1 MLWFSPDDFGFGI
14 YSIQDI
20 KSFHLHLKPKT
31 QGREKL
37 GGHHRDR
44 GDGEGGIKDG
54 SSRGRDR

>member
-1 MLWFSPDDFGFGI
+1 MLWFSPDNFGFGI
-14 YSIQDI
+14 YSIQDG
-20 KSFHLHLKPKT
+20 KFCHLKPKT

-44 GDGEGGIKDG
+44 GNGEGGIKDG